1 MFSILHNT
9 IYLLLCCIT
18 ILRTTEILNTYLYL
32 GRTSLM
38 YAAGNGHAET
48 VRILLENKADVHHR
62 DKLS

>member
-1 MFSILHNT
+1 
-9 IYLLLCCIT
+9 
-18 ILRTTEILNTYLYL
+18 
-32 GRTSLM
+32 M